1 MTDIPNLLHRR
12 LGAFSIDESL
22 IRKHPEAAL
31 TILRDVLV
39 VRAEMHYGGR
49 IEYEGL
55 SEHFA
60 ICDEGLRPPRYRAV
74 LHTDGFGVVFKG
86 WEDAP

>member
-1 MTDIPNLLHRR
+1 MTDIPDLHRR
-12 LGAFSIDESL
+12 LGAFSIASPL
-22 IRKHPEAAL
+22 IREHPEAVF

-55 SEHFA
+55 SENFA
-60 ICDEGLRPPRYRAV
+60 ICDEGSHPPRYRAV
-74 LHTDGFGVVFKG
+74 LHMDGAGVVFKG